1 MRYAIRGWMWWGRV
15 VRTLV
20 KLAFYCVVVVAAAIL
35 LSAVLYVYLQAI
47 GLIEK

>member
-1 MRYAIRGWMWWGRV
+1 MWWGRI

-20 KLAFYCVVVVAAAIL
+20 TLAFYVLVVVAAAFL